1 MKQQIQNVTNLQ
13 LGFQFREPS
22 ALHTRQLSSFQ
33 YLAALYNDAC
43 QWDSGKPEWQRETAV
58 KLNFAEIDKKKFDAL
73 LPIWKSNAGYKPLRQ
88 KGEYYAGTNGK
99 SSMPVGWRRRKSNR

>member
-1 MKQQIQNVTNLQ
+1 MKQQLHNVTNLQ
-13 LGFQFREPS
+13 LGFQFGEPS
-22 ALHTRQLSSFQ
+22 AVHTRQLSSFQ

-43 QWDSGKPEWQRETAV
+43 QWDSGKPEWQRNYLGQNV
-58 KLNFAEIDKKKFDAL
+58 
-73 LPIWKSNAGYKPLRQ
+73 Q